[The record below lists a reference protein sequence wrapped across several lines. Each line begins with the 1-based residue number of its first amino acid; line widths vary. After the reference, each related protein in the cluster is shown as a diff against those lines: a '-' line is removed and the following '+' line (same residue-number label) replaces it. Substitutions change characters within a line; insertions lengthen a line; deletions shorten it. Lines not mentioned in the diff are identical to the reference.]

1 MLCDVLGYP
10 APAPASMT
18 SAMVAVGIDHRFTD
32 DEARTRLDHTLRDT
46 FGIEV
51 PVMRCRLDLD
61 GPPRWLVRVSC
72 QAYNDESDIE
82 ALRLALT
89 AALKA

>member
-1 MLCDVLGYP
+1 
-10 APAPASMT
+10 
-18 SAMVAVGIDHRFTD
+18 
-32 DEARTRLDHTLRDT
+32 
-46 FGIEV
+46 
-51 PVMRCRLDLD
+51 MRCRLDLD

-72 QAYNDESDIE
+72 QAYNDEADIE